1 MASVQ
6 DNFTIDAG
14 GTLTREFIYKDDNG
28 DTIDISGYLA
38 RAQVRKSAFREL
50 VFSSVPTIDEETFV
64 ITMTWTP
71 EQTSLLVD
79 SNYIY
84 GLEIYDE
91 ESGDVVVLTR
101 GVLTI
106 NQEIVK

>member
-28 DTIDISGYLA
+28 DTIDISGYSA
-38 RAQVRKSAFREL
+38 RAQVRKSTFREL
-50 VFSSVPTIDEETFV
+50 VFSSVPTIDPETFV

-71 EQTSLLVD
+71 QQTSLLVD
-79 SNYIY
+79 SNYVY

-101 GVLTI
+101 GVLTV